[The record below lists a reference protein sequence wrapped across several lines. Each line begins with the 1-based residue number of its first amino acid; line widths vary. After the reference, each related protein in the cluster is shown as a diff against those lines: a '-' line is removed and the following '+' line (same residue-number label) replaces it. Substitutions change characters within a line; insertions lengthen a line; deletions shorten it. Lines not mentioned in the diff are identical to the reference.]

1 MTQKKQTTQPHA
13 DGKVD
18 PIRAELATTPS
29 TEVAELKP
37 TLPPEATAEP
47 QRPEVTMTRTKKV
60 AQADASHA
68 TVSMGPAIPPE
79 APISGAATTETPRDQ
94 TGSPAPSAAELVSP
108 NEPATDPST
117 AETLTPET
125 KKPGRRSTKQE
136 PAQVR
141 DERRLEKA
149 RKRLNGALAEL
160 NRAEDLHK
168 KATDMV
174 EAKYVAAG
182 ATAYKAFKQRWPN
195 NELFSF
201 DDILDVAGHAIA
213 KRIGPAQLIAI
224 IDRETAGE

>member
-18 PIRAELATTPS
+18 PIRAELATPPS
-29 TEVAELKP
+29 TEVAGLKP

-60 AQADASHA
+60 TQADASQA

-79 APISGAATTETPRDQ
+79 APISGAATTETPSDQ
-94 TGSPAPSAAELVSP
+94 IGSPAPSAAELVLP

-117 AETLTPET
+117 AETITPGT
-125 KKPGRRSTKQE
+125 KRSGRRSAKQE
-136 PAQVR
+136 PTEVR

-149 RKRLNGALAEL
+149 SKRLNDARAEL
-160 NRAEDLHK
+160 SRAEDLHK

-195 NELFSF
+195 NELFTF
-201 DDILDVAGHAIA
+201 DEILDVVGHAIA
-213 KRIGPAQLIAI
+213 KRIGPSQLIAI
-224 IDRETAGE
+224 IDREPAGE